1 MEQKRLQK
9 RAQRLCE
16 IAEISTILALTA
28 QMRIPNR
35 VSVMKTTRRDPSRHV
50 EANPSSHTRAV
61 DDALLE
67 RTVRLFEAR
76 SSRSLSK
83 EDARQIVE
91 NVSGFFRILA
101 EWRKFD

>member
-1 MEQKRLQK
+1 
-9 RAQRLCE
+9 
-16 IAEISTILALTA
+16 
-28 QMRIPNR
+28 MR
-35 VSVMKTTRRDPSRHV
+35 TTRRDAGRQADANLSSR
-50 EANPSSHTRAV
+50 TRAV

-76 SSRSLSK
+76 TGRSLSK

-101 EWRKFD
+101 EWQKMD